1 MTPINTSI
9 HLNHIAKKL
18 QTKTGSITANGTSS
32 MLTGTRSVEPVNQ
45 VLLRKKMYVLEN
57 AISISKPVIM
67 VNTVN
72 MTLGISLLG
81 SVVRRLW
88 GIVRFGRFMPPK
100 RFVRPV
106 LMGLS
111 WIWAIEQGAC
121 QKWMTGSSR
130 IDVWWG
136 KNNFWGGE
144 GLVWGAAPK

>member
-81 SVVRRLW
+81 SVVRRL
-88 GIVRFGRFMPPK
+88 
-100 RFVRPV
+100 
-106 LMGLS
+106 
-111 WIWAIEQGAC
+111 
-121 QKWMTGSSR
+121 
-130 IDVWWG
+130 
-136 KNNFWGGE
+136 
-144 GLVWGAAPK
+144 